1 MITWGVASPRVARD
15 APEKNVSEVLN
26 EAFQSFK
33 SSLDDLVKQ
42 IEVKT
47 KKKISRIVK
56 KMSGKVSLKR
66 EKLLFSLAD

>member
-15 APEKNVSEVLN
+15 APEKNVTEVLN

-42 IEVKT
+42 IEVIKL
-47 KKKISRIVK
+47 IYDDPDDLL
-56 KMSGKVSLKR
+56 MLCVS
-66 EKLLFSLAD
+66 EQ